1 MIVTDTEVL
10 SIATKIQKITGQN
23 VLNKSRLRKTVESRA
38 LLNKIL
44 YDFKNMTLA
53 EIRNFYRDR
62 GKPMNHATDLP
73 SLRNFEMN
81 RKFNPKLKENFND
94 MVRDYEPTSK
104 NTKINFIENKIKYLS
119 DKNLNRVHRLVNR
132 LFTQEL
138 IEWYTWYDIISIG
151 SQPQTMKRY

>member
-23 VLNKSRLRKTVESRA
+23 VLNKSRLRKIVESRA

-62 GKPMNHATDLP
+62 GKPMNHATVLH
-73 SLRNFEMN
+73 SLRNFDMY
-81 RKFNPKLKENFND
+81 RKFNPKLNEYFND

-104 NTKINFIENKIKYLS
+104 HTKINFIENKVKYLS
-119 DKNLNRVHRLVNR
+119 DKNLNKVHRLVNR
-132 LFTQEL
+132 LFTKEL

-151 SQPQTMKRY
+151 SQPQTMKR